1 VGSEN
6 CPLDFKALPT
16 DIDRRIISTNEY
28 KSGDKNMSSNHVN
41 DQNFE
46 SEVLNSSEPVLVDF
60 WAEWCGPCK
69 MMSPLVDEL
78 ATEMNGKIKVVKLNI
93 EENPGTPTRFGIRGI
108 PTFMIFKNGELVET
122 KVGGMSKA
130 QLSAWVEAATS

>member
-1 VGSEN
+1 M
-6 CPLDFKALPT
+6 
-16 DIDRRIISTNEY
+16 
-28 KSGDKNMSSNHVN
+28 SGNQVN

-46 SEVLNSSEPVLVDF
+46 AEVLNSSEPVLVDF

-69 MMSPLVDEL
+69 MMSPLVDEI
-78 ATEMNGKIKVVKLNI
+78 ASEMNGKLKVVKMNI
-93 EENPGTPTRFGIRGI
+93 EENPGTPTRYDIRGI

-130 QLSAWVEAATS
+130 QLSAWVENLTA

>member
-1 VGSEN
+1 M
-6 CPLDFKALPT
+6 
-16 DIDRRIISTNEY
+16 
-28 KSGDKNMSSNHVN
+28 SGNQVN

-46 SEVLNSSEPVLVDF
+46 TEVLKSSEPVLVDF

-78 ATEMNGKIKVVKLNI
+78 AQEMGSKLKVVKLNI
-93 EENPGTPTRFGIRGI
+93 EENPATPTRFGIRGI
-108 PTFMIFKNGELVET
+108 PTFMIFRNGELVET

-130 QLSAWVEAATS
+130 QLSAWAQSFTS

>member
-1 VGSEN
+1 
-6 CPLDFKALPT
+6 
-16 DIDRRIISTNEY
+16 
-28 KSGDKNMSSNHVN
+28 MSSNHVN

-46 SEVLNSSEPVLVDF
+46 SEVLKSSEPVLVDF

-78 ATEMNGKIKVVKLNI
+78 ANEMNGKIKVVKLNI
-93 EENPGTPTRFGIRGI
+93 EENPSTPTRFGIRGI

-130 QLSAWVEAATS
+130 QLSAWVESTTA